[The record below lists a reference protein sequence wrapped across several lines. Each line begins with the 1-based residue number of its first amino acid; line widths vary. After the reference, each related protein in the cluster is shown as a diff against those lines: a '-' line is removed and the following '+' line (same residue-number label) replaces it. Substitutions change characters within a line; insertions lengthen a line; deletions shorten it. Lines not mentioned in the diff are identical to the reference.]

1 MEVISLALGA
11 DMINELR
18 DQASYRGITVDTFVS
33 HLLNNSLGNSD
44 IEMPK
49 VPKSEYGENTLS

>member
-1 MEVISLALGA
+1 
-11 DMINELR
+11 MIKELR

-33 HLLNNSLGNSD
+33 HLLNISLGNSD
-44 IEMPK
+44 IAMPK